1 MQTLIALLIV
11 LGAAGYSVWK
21 LAPAAFRRK
30 LAAQTGTLA
39 RATGASAQTAR
50 RIELKAQDAA
60 AKAGGCGSCG
70 PCKGCGSAQADDTAP
85 ARAFNALASGATPGA
100 ESLL

>member
-21 LAPAAFRRK
+21 LAPAAWRLR
-30 LAAQTGTLA
+30 LAAQSGTLA

-50 RIELKAQDAA
+50 RIEIKALGAA
-60 AKAGGCGSCG
+60 ANAGGCGNCG
-70 PCKGCGSAQADDTAP
+70 PCKGCATGRGQDDEA
-85 ARAFNALASGATPGA
+85 ARA
-100 ESLL
+100 